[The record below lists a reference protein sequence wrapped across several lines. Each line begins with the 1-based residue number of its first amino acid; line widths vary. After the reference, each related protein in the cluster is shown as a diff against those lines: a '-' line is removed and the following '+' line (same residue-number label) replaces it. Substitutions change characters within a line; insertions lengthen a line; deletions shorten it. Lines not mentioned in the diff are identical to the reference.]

1 MANLQL
7 LSTAAPPVTLVGV
20 NVTPMTSYDYDVK
33 TNSVTS
39 AAAALDFIFTP
50 VYDLNQVNPN
60 TNRVNFQKITNAASA
75 DVMTIQMSNDGTN
88 WYTAPLY
95 NGGTAGGTAT
105 SAAAVAELSL
115 VGLPAMRYIRGS
127 IQLITN
133 AMSARTSMRLAMS
146 FLRY

>member
-7 LSTAAPPVTLVGV
+7 LSNAASPVTLVGV

-33 TNSVTS
+33 NNSVTS
-39 AAAALDFIFTP
+39 AAAANDIIFTP
-50 VYDLNQVNPN
+50 IYDLNQVNPN

-75 DVMTIQMSNDGTN
+75 DVMTIQMSNDGVN

-95 NGGTAGGTAT
+95 NGGTGGGIAT
-105 SAAAVAELSL
+105 SATSAAELSL
-115 VGLPAMRYIRGS
+115 VGLPAMRYIRGAV
-127 IQLITN
+127 QLITN
-133 AMSARTSMRLAMS
+133 AMAARTSMRISMS